1 MSHASFLTVVH
12 VQYRTQIIIIIIIII
27 IIVIIIIIIIIIVI
41 LHTITWIR
49 TLLSFEFLRS
59 VHTYK
64 IPQGDFIDDCRLN
77 ASQACSVR

>member
-27 IIVIIIIIIIIIVI
+27 IIVIIIIIIIIVI